1 MEEAVPARDF
11 WVLLVVGRSQ
21 PMKPHNLKECIPHS
35 SMNVDAELTEF
46 QKNKELINRL
56 ISIQETPF
64 KLPQRFWNIRK
75 QEANSVPQSIV
86 ETAIS
91 NCRPP
96 YCLEPGSRI
105 CFITFFVIVNLGIK
119 SRTQKAYPPL
129 AVRKFLE
136 SVEYQRIQQS
146 RSKQV
151 KGNNIQPYD
160 AYDPIAYAYKK

>member
-1 MEEAVPARDF
+1 MTFGFF
-11 WVLLVVGRSQ
+11 WWLVDPSQ
-21 PMKPHNLKECIPHS
+21 WKLTTNLKECVPHS

-96 YCLEPGSRI
+96 FCLEPESRI
-105 CFITFFVIVNLGIK
+105 CFVTFL
-119 SRTQKAYPPL
+119 
-129 AVRKFLE
+129 
-136 SVEYQRIQQS
+136 
-146 RSKQV
+146 
-151 KGNNIQPYD
+151 
-160 AYDPIAYAYKK
+160 